1 MNIFN
6 RIVIVILL
14 ILIILVSAAAIV
26 LPRQTFEVW
35 LNLGTT
41 LDQYTS
47 DFTGWVLMTL
57 VLLAVIVL
65 CLVLLWLE
73 FRRKT
78 QKTVRVEKI
87 SGGQAQVAVA
97 SVVQRLQYHLDQLP
111 QVLSTKPKVTAKGK
125 KVNLD
130 IEVKTT
136 QDVNIPAKTEEI
148 SQVAHQVVKEQMGL
162 KLGKVVITVRHAA
175 APPLERKRPAPPAPK
190 VEPTPPTPVAPP
202 AEPQTPD
209 DSEML
214 PEPDTEEDDTTPKED
229 ILG

>member
-6 RIVIVILL
+6 RIVIVLLL
-14 ILIILVSAAAIV
+14 ILIILFSAAAIV

-35 LNLGTT
+35 TNLAAN

-47 DFTGWVLMTL
+47 DFTGWVIMTL
-57 VLLAVIVL
+57 VLLGVIVL

-73 FRRKT
+73 FRRKV

-111 QVLSTKPKVTAKGK
+111 QVLSTKPKVTAKGR

-130 IEVKTT
+130 VEVQTS
-136 QDVNIPAKTEEI
+136 QNVNIPAKTEEI
-148 SQVAHQVVKEQMGL
+148 SQLAHQVVSEQMGL
-162 KLGKVVITVRHAA
+162 KLGKVVITVKHAPP
-175 APPLERKRPAPPAPK
+175 PPLERRPSAPPPQPAAPAPAA
-190 VEPTPPTPVAPP
+190 PVAKPAQP
-202 AEPQTPD
+202 EEPELMAEPET
-209 DSEML
+209 
-214 PEPDTEEDDTTPKED
+214 EDDETSPK
-229 ILG
+229 